1 MNHPPAAALSLSA
14 FEFFFSFYGLLL
26 GLSVAELAGGFSR
39 VLHRRRAV
47 RFGWLTPP
55 LAVFVAV
62 DIVTFWNQ
70 AWVIFRFAPYNMA
83 LMVVGLVVAAVFYVA
98 ASVTFPGRGAVES
111 TSSDLDDHFWA
122 HRRTVFL
129 CVLIANLVV
138 VVVFFSN
145 AALTGELTR
154 TLQSPLFWIGLTVF
168 IGGTS
173 IGAFVRSRKFV
184 VLALIVLGACH
195 GFNVTRSAH
204 SLISNGGWS
213 FTGPSP
219 A

>member
-1 MNHPPAAALSLSA
+1 MSA

-26 GLSVAELAGGFSR
+26 GLSVAELVGGFSR
-39 VLHRRRAV
+39 VLHRRRVV
-47 RFGWLTPP
+47 RFGWLTPL

-83 LMVVGLVVAAVFYVA
+83 LLVVGLVVAAVFYVA
-98 ASVTFPGRGAVES
+98 ASVTFPGRDPVVDPS
-111 TSSDLDDHFWA
+111 MDLDDHFWT

-129 CVLIANLVV
+129 CVLIANLMV

-145 AALTGELTR
+145 AALNGELIR
-154 TLQSPLFWIGLTVF
+154 SMQSPIFWVGLTIF

-173 IGAFVRSRKFV
+173 IGAFVRSRKVV
-184 VLALIVLGACH
+184 VLALIVLVAYH

-213 FTGPSP
+213 FTEPSTT
-219 A
+219 